1 MNYLDK
7 AKELENELISDY
19 KELHKRAE
27 TGFELPETVAYV
39 KKRLDELGIV
49 YTDCGKNGVIG
60 YIGDK
65 RAKESVLLRADMDAL
80 PIKEEADV
88 DYKSESGAMHACGH
102 DAHTAMLISAAKLLK
117 ESESELMGCVKL
129 MFQPAEELLE
139 GAKSMIE
146 NGVLEIPPV
155 KAAIMLHLIVGTE
168 LQSGSVVISSGG
180 VSAPSADYFRITVKG
195 VGCHGSTPE
204 KGRDPLAVACRALTA
219 LDEIKAKELA
229 LNERAVISVGS
240 LHSGDAPN
248 AIPEKAELTGSIRAY
263 SENTREYIKQRINNI
278 VSMLAGAFET
288 QCEVDFYSGTP
299 SLLNDEI
306 LSKSA
311 YECAKELFT
320 GDRVMTSEE
329 LGLQAQ
335 KQGKRSEGAGSEDF
349 AYISREAPS
358 LMIALAAG
366 KASEGYKFP
375 LHNSKVRF
383 DTSAFKYGSAL
394 LAKIAIKMDKM
405 PKNAAE
411 KTL

>member
-1 MNYLDK
+1 MV
-7 AKELENELISDY
+7 KEFENELISDY

-39 KKRLDELGIV
+39 KRRLDELGIK
-49 YTDCGKNGVIG
+49 YDDCGKNGIIG

-65 RAKESVLLRADMDAL
+65 KGKECILLRADMDAL
-80 PIKEEADV
+80 PIKEETDL
-88 DYKSESGAMHACGH
+88 DFKSESGAMHACGH
-102 DAHTAMLISAAKLLK
+102 DAHTAMLICAAKLLK
-117 ESESELMGCVKL
+117 ETESELTGCVKL

-146 NGVLEIPPV
+146 NGVLESPPV
-155 KAAIMLHLIVGTE
+155 KAAVMLHLIVGTE

-229 LNERAVISVGS
+229 LNERAVITVGS

-263 SENTREYIKQRINNI
+263 SERTREYIKQRIKNT
-278 VSMLAGAFET
+278 VSAIAGAFET

-299 SLLNDEI
+299 SLLNDEN
-306 LSKSA
+306 LSESVC
-311 YECAKELFT
+311 EWAKELFA
-320 GDRVMTSEE
+320 GDRVMTSDE
-329 LGLQAQ
+329 LWAEAQ

-349 AYISREAPS
+349 AYISREVPS

-366 KASEGYKFP
+366 KASDGYKYP
-375 LHNSKVRF
+375 LHNAKTCF
-383 DTSAFKYGSAL
+383 DTSAFKYGSAV
-394 LAKIAIKMDKM
+394 LAQIAKNWIKCRKR
-405 PKNAAE
+405 
-411 KTL
+411 